1 MRAFIQ
7 LSIFGALTLIGSAAT
22 LLIQGGWQA
31 AAAAFAI
38 FNGVGFA
45 LTFLA
50 IGVAS
55 ERPGPRHPRLAQ
67 TPDGPRRVTVEPA
80 PLHRSEASAR
90 PPAPSRPRTA

>member
-31 AAAAFAI
+31 AAMGFAVL
-38 FNGVGFA
+38 NGVGFA
-45 LTFLA
+45 LTFVA

-55 ERPGPRHPRLAQ
+55 ERPAAAHPSWAQ
-67 TPDGPRRVTVEPA
+67 TPDGSRRATVEPA
-80 PLHRSEASAR
+80 PLHTSAASAR
-90 PPAPSRPRTA
+90 PPVPSRARTA

>member
-7 LSIFGALTLIGSAAT
+7 LSILGALTLIGSAAT

-38 FNGVGFA
+38 FNGAGFT
-45 LTFLA
+45 LTFVA

-55 ERPGPRHPRLAQ
+55 ERPGPLHPRLAQ
-67 TPDGPRRVTVEPA
+67 KREGPRRVTVESA
-80 PLHRSEASAR
+80 ALHRSEASAR